1 LGVEKRVISIIRDQL
16 GIPEE
21 RVTPDLF
28 IMGEIDS
35 PDHIEL
41 IMELEEEFD
50 ITIPLAEAARFTT
63 VAEAIA
69 YIKERVAY

>member
-1 LGVEKRVISIIRDQL
+1 VEERVVSIIRDQV
-16 GIPEE
+16 GVPEE
-21 RVTPDLF
+21 RVTPDLL
-28 IMGEIDS
+28 IIGEIDS

-50 ITIPLAEAARFTT
+50 ITIPLAEAARTTT

-69 YIKERVAY
+69 YIKERLAC